1 MCVGQLKRHIQ
12 SRNIQNRSRKAKNV
26 HIYVAEIFQATLAVY
41 VEEAGE
47 LEEDIQR
54 REEAPRIQS
63 GLKSIQRKM
72 EKETICVE
80 NFIGKIFFNT
90 FRIS

>member
-1 MCVGQLKRHIQ
+1 M
-12 SRNIQNRSRKAKNV
+12 
-26 HIYVAEIFQATLAVY
+26 Y

-47 LEEDIQR
+47 REEDIQR

-80 NFIGKIFFNT
+80 NFIGELAFNP
-90 FRIS
+90 FEIM

>member
-26 HIYVAEIFQATLAVY
+26 DIYVAEIFQATLAVY

-47 LEEDIQR
+47 DIQK

-63 GLKSIQRKM
+63 GLKSIH
-72 EKETICVE
+72 
-80 NFIGKIFFNT
+80 
-90 FRIS
+90 

>member
-1 MCVGQLKRHIQ
+1 M
-12 SRNIQNRSRKAKNV
+12 
-26 HIYVAEIFQATLAVY
+26 Y

>member
-47 LEEDIQR
+47 DIQR

-63 GLKSIQRKM
+63 GLKSIH
-72 EKETICVE
+72 
-80 NFIGKIFFNT
+80 
-90 FRIS
+90 

>member
-47 LEEDIQR
+47 DIQK

-63 GLKSIQRKM
+63 GLKSIH
-72 EKETICVE
+72 
-80 NFIGKIFFNT
+80 
-90 FRIS
+90 